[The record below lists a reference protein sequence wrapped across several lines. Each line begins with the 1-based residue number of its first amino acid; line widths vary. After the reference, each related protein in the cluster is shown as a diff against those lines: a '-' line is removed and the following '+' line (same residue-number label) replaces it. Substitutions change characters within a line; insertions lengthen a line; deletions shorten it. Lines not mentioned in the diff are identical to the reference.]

1 MRKELLLCSIIS
13 IINGESLY
21 ASSLEIECQNSL
33 SEDTALKKELAP
45 KMKSEEFTEKLFEIT
60 KALDHLRE
68 DESFTDEEVQKVLQL
83 VFNLQE
89 KIKKTTL
96 PSKRKFYRDVSL
108 NVLKNGHFVDEEGQ
122 SIKTTFLDQ
131 LEASGFINKGD
142 IIARDSDFCL
152 GKER

>member
-21 ASSLEIECQNSL
+21 ASSLEIECQNNL
-33 SEDTALKKELAP
+33 SEDTALKKEFAP

-60 KALDHLRE
+60 KALDRLRE

-96 PSKRKFYRDVSL
+96 PSKRKIYRDVSL

-122 SIKTTFLDQ
+122 SIKANFLDQ

-142 IIARDSDFCL
+142 IIARDGDFCL
-152 GKER
+152 RKER